1 MRVPPFERFSQMLA
15 GFGLFLSG
23 MIVGSAVYMGIHQ
36 HNFSL
41 LYVKLHKYQEENTK
55 LLQDKEDLTKYKYK
69 QSVIN
74 VVNVY
79 VEKESSEERLTE
91 DIQAEI
97 EKNVK
102 IDLKLVVGRKIDY
115 VKDAREL
122 YEQLISQ
129 KTYVVHEKK
138 YQVHV
143 KSMIMLQTELS
154 VWITVKEI
162 RT

>member
-1 MRVPPFERFSQMLA
+1 LRVPPFERYSRMMA

-23 MIVGSAVYMGIHQ
+23 MIVGSAVYMSIYQ

-41 LYVKLHKYQEENTK
+41 LYVKLHKYQEENAK
-55 LLQDKEDLTKYKYK
+55 LLQDKEDWNKNKNK
-69 QSVIN
+69 QTVIN
-74 VVNVY
+74 TVNVY
-79 VEKESSEERLTE
+79 VDNAPSEQRLTE

-97 EKNVK
+97 EKDVK
-102 IDLKLVVGRKIDY
+102 LDLKLVIGQKINNF
-115 VKDAREL
+115 KEARQL

-138 YQVHV
+138 YQVQV
-143 KSMIMLQTELS
+143 KSILLIQTELS
-154 VWITVKEI
+154 LWITAKET